1 MGYTCPKAILFPAF
15 KMDIQ
20 MVANKLKKEGSP
32 ATLAEGGR
40 LR

>member
-1 MGYTCPKAILFPAF
+1 MGYACPKAILFPGF

-20 MVANKLKKEGSP
+20 MVTNELKKEGSP
-32 ATLAEGGR
+32 ATLAEWGR